1 MFARQFS
8 RLLVLGSAALAALA
22 LPHLLL
28 TWRYSGSIFTVDSP
42 PPPDEGAVAV
52 VFGAGLRRDGGPTR
66 VLADRVATAAAL
78 YREGVVSELVLSGT
92 VRGGYDEPRAMSR
105 YAQALG
111 VPQSAVHVDREGSRT
126 IETCRNMRARG
137 FAQVLLVSQRY
148 HLPRALATCAGLGL
162 PAQGVSADL
171 RPYRGE
177 FIWRLR
183 EIPAT
188 LVALWETHLS
198 PGRPTDTA
206 IRSEALST
214 HGS

>member
-1 MFARQFS
+1 MFIRQFAR
-8 RLLVLGSAALAALA
+8 LLLLASAVAAALA

-28 TWRYSGSIFTVDSP
+28 SWRYSGSIFTLDSP
-42 PPPDEGAVAV
+42 PRPTDGGVAV

-66 VLADRVATAAAL
+66 VLADRVTTAAAL
-78 YREGVVSELVLSGT
+78 YREGVVRELILSGT
-92 VRGGYDEPRAMSR
+92 VRSGYDEPRAMSR

-111 VPQSAVHVDREGSRT
+111 VPESALHVDRQGNRT
-126 IETCRNMRARG
+126 IETCRNVRDSG
-137 FAQVLLVSQRY
+137 FAQVLLISQRY

-162 PAQGVSADL
+162 QAQGVSADL

-188 LVALWETHLS
+188 LVALWETHIS
-198 PGRPTDTA
+198 PARPTDTA
-206 IRSEALST
+206 LRSEVVPP

>member
-1 MFARQFS
+1 MFPRQLARF
-8 RLLVLGSAALAALA
+8 LVLGSAVIAALA

-28 TWRYSGSIFTVDSP
+28 SWRYSGSIFSLDSP
-42 PPPDEGAVAV
+42 PQPPDGGVAV
-52 VFGAGLRRDGGPTR
+52 IFGAGLRRDGRPTR

-78 YREGVVSELVLSGT
+78 YRQGVVSELVLSGT
-92 VRGGYDEPRAMSR
+92 VRSGYDEPRAMSR

-111 VPQSAVHVDREGSRT
+111 VPESALHVDRHGYRT
-126 IETCRNMRARG
+126 IETCRNVRALG

-148 HLPRALATCAGLGL
+148 HLPRALATCDGLGL
-162 PAQGVSADL
+162 RAQGVSADL

-188 LVALWETHLS
+188 LVALWETHVS
-198 PGRPTDTA
+198 PTRATDTA
-206 IRSEALST
+206 LRSEALPP